1 MRPLLRNAFLLA
13 TVAVPLIAAEN
24 VQRDWDGLLKQ
35 SATAPPSA
43 ITTEQFL
50 EHLFFETRSEYTRE
64 QTFFTGNPTITGVI
78 DAPLSQGLGPA
89 GIPYPAAFQPSANI
103 LTERISFGTRG
114 WLSPRLNTRFSAR
127 YQQELTPVDHA
138 SPAYSLLST
147 FHDGRRLEWTEA
159 SVEVNAAPGVNFTL
173 GRQYA
178 WGAELAS
185 FDGAKVEWRR
195 ERYSVEL
202 FGGRRFSFYR
212 GPTPRPIGG
221 AALSFRAS
229 AKTIVSY
236 DALLYIRATHL
247 LRIRHDLTPKWTVA
261 AGLRLVG
268 SAPVDLT
275 GSAFYS
281 SKATLRIAASR
292 KLTSRD
298 YIYDYTSV
306 TPDPRARLNLGP
318 LNPYT
323 QFAVEGRRPFG
334 SRWALSCG
342 VWVRRLDTE
351 KDQGPFET
359 SFEDYRAGAEFF
371 AARKTQLTASFHQRN
386 SDRLSPA
393 NETTFDNISQTGETR
408 VQDFTAEV
416 RQSFGDGRLAL
427 TAGAFYRRIRIQ
439 SRYIGVQNT
448 QEHGFLGGMRLRVDS
463 RTQVWFDWTLDN
475 DFFLFRP
482 DIRNSQVFRTGV
494 AWRF

>member
-1 MRPLLRNAFLLA
+1 MRSLLRNAVLLA
-13 TVAVPLIAAEN
+13 TVAVPIIAADD
-24 VQRDWDGLLKQ
+24 VQRGWDSLLKQ
-35 SATAPPSA
+35 PETAHASA
-43 ITTEQFL
+43 ITTERFL
-50 EHLFFETRSEYTRE
+50 EHLFFETRTEYTRE

-78 DAPLSQGLGPA
+78 DAPLLQGLGAA
-89 GIPYPAAFQPSANI
+89 GIPYPAAFEPSANI

-127 YQQELTPVDHA
+127 YQQELTPVGQA

-147 FHDGRRLEWTEA
+147 FHEGRRLEWTEA
-159 SVEVNAAPGVNFTL
+159 SVEVNAAPGVSFTL

-185 FDGAKVEWRR
+185 FDGAKLEFRR

-221 AALSFRAS
+221 AAISFRVS
-229 AKTIVSY
+229 AKTVVSY
-236 DALLYIRATHL
+236 DALLYIRASHL
-247 LRIRHDLTPKWTVA
+247 LRARHDLTPKWTVA

-281 SKATLRIAASR
+281 SKATLHFSATR

-323 QFAVEGRRPFG
+323 QFAIDARMPFG
-334 SRWALSCG
+334 SRWALSGG
-342 VWVRRLDTE
+342 VWIRRLDSE

-371 AARKTQLTASFHQRN
+371 ATRKTQLIASFHQRN

-393 NETTFDNISQTGETR
+393 NQTSFDNISQTGETR

-416 RQSFGDGRLAL
+416 RRSFGEGRLAL
-427 TAGAFYRRIRIQ
+427 TAGVFYRRIRLQ
-439 SRYIGVQNT
+439 SAYTGFENT
-448 QEHGFLGGMRLRVDS
+448 QEHGFLGSARLRVDS